1 VEVEFDGQRERV
13 RVVRRTRYED
23 LVLEEAQAEAGDS
36 AEISRVLCDAA
47 ARHPERALALSDE
60 SVSHFLARVRFLREW
75 MPQWELPAFTPDEIV
90 AVLPRLCDGRRSFAE
105 LRAAPLA
112 DMLRATLTDSQR
124 AALDRHA
131 PERMN
136 AASGSRIRL
145 EYESGRPPVMAVRIQ
160 EMFGQLDTPRV
171 AGGQVK
177 VLLHLLAPNMRPQQV
192 TDDLAGF
199 WERAYPVVR
208 KELRRRYPKH
218 SWPEDPARASP
229 ERRPKR
235 GS

>member
-1 VEVEFDGQRERV
+1 
-13 RVVRRTRYED
+13 
-23 LVLEEAQAEAGDS
+23 
-36 AEISRVLCDAA
+36 
-47 ARHPERALALSDE
+47 
-60 SVSHFLARVRFLREW
+60 
-75 MPQWELPAFTPDEIV
+75 
-90 AVLPRLCDGRRSFAE
+90 
-105 LRAAPLA
+105 
-112 DMLRATLTDSQR
+112 MLRASLTDDQR
-124 AALDRHA
+124 SALERYA
-131 PERMN
+131 PERMA

-145 EYESGRPPVMAVRIQ
+145 EYEPGRPPVMAVRIQ

-218 SWPEDPARASP
+218 SWPDDPARASP

-235 GS
+235 GT